1 MRVIPLLRLAYLA
14 IAQEVLKCIGAGGV
28 SCGAKR
34 KSQKNQHAPRTP
46 VATAGPGVRRGRYD
60 PLSFPAHLEWRVGGA
75 ALSAGDHRCINCSR
89 ARPTHRWHTARV
101 AFPPPGAASSSK
113 ILRHEVFALPG
124 SEHFVRVRGGGGRGR
139 GGISVLLWSATAFPP
154 QRATGADAALM
165 CCLSRSEVGWAA
177 VMDKRGSSVRA
188 RFERSVSNGPGE
200 KSGLAHTSG
209 HAPAQTDARVAAPT
223 HRSDPQLRVRT
234 GWGSPDP
241 GTPRTPNAPRAP
253 HLPAGERS
261 GEPMQNPHKDVRQ
274 NAIRP
279 SPDPRAD
286 AAPMRRQPNRDTEL
300 RPDVG
305 GDQTVCALPVRNQ
318 RGFPG
323 ELTTLDEVTCAPK
336 PGKVVAHKRPQA
348 DRVGRGKD
356 VWGTTVRRHQQQSW

>member
-1 MRVIPLLRLAYLA
+1 MHAVHGVHPARP
-14 IAQEVLKCIGAGGV
+14 AGG
-28 SCGAKR
+28 SPPPG
-34 KSQKNQHAPRTP
+34 SFG
-46 VATAGPGVRRGRYD
+46 GP
-60 PLSFPAHLEWRVGGA
+60 
-75 ALSAGDHRCINCSR
+75 
-89 ARPTHRWHTARV
+89 ARV
-101 AFPPPGAASSSK
+101 ASPAGPDPTESSGARQSRMDLERVGRSRAESAGVSWNRLEWIGMEISARTPARILK
-113 ILRHEVFALPG
+113 I
-124 SEHFVRVRGGGGRGR
+124 
-139 GGISVLLWSATAFPP
+139 
-154 QRATGADAALM
+154 
-165 CCLSRSEVGWAA
+165 
-177 VMDKRGSSVRA
+177 RA